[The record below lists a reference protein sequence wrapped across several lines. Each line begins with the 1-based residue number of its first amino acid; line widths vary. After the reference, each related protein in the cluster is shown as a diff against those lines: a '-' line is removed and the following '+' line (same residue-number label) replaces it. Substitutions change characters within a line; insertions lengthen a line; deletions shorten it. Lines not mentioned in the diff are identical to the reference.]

1 MEIEKRFMEEALSLA
16 REAAAEGEVPV
27 GAVVVRGGEVISR
40 AYNRAEKSGDPAMH
54 AEFIALKEASEALNT
69 RDLSSCVL
77 YVTMEPCPMCAG
89 ACLLYRIGAVAFGAY
104 DARAGAFGSVVDI
117 GNGAFGRT
125 IPVIGGIM
133 RDECAAELTD
143 FFKDKR

>member
-1 MEIEKRFMEEALSLA
+1 MLEALNEA
-16 REAAAEGEVPV
+16 RAAAAEGEVPV
-27 GAVVVRGGEVISR
+27 GAVVVRDGKVIAKAHNS
-40 AYNRAEKSGDPAMH
+40 AEAEGDPRLH
-54 AEFIALKEASEALNT
+54 AEMLALAKAAEALGT

-104 DARAGAFGSVVDI
+104 DKRAGAMGSAGDI
-117 GNGAFGRT
+117 ANGAYGLT
-125 IPVIGGIM
+125 IPVIGGIL
-133 RDECAAELTD
+133 REECAALLTD